1 MMLSTATLT
10 SAELQATSFAY
21 VECDLSEGQTLAE
34 WRRERAA
41 ARRATQ
47 RRRSCFSFALGKPMW
62 SSS

>member
-1 MMLSTATLT
+1 MLSTATLT

-21 VECDLSEGQTLAE
+21 VECDLPEGQTLTE

-41 ARRATQ
+41 ARRAAQ
-47 RRRSCFSFALGKPMW
+47 PRRNRFSFALRKPMW